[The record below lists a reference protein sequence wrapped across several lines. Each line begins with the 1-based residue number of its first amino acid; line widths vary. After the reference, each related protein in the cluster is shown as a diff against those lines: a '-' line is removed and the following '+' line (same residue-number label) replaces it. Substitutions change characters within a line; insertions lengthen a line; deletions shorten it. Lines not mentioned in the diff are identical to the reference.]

1 VIAEEEEDP
10 ATDFLMA
17 LLITYRGIFHDEEE
31 EVTVEWLGSDTFQ
44 DAYNEASDILQRKN
58 ARDAGRR

>member
-1 VIAEEEEDP
+1 
-10 ATDFLMA
+10 MA

-31 EVTVEWLGSDTFQ
+31 DVTVEWLGSDEFQ